1 MNKNAQK
8 EINAKVLEMVDL
20 FNEGFEEIEPVK
32 RLRSCTAS
40 VHTCVL
46 KATGEVVYVLQSY
59 NTLIAIISGNVLYD
73 FLRYV
78 YGYTSTSAQHIA
90 KFRNDYLPW
99 FKGCHREVLRY
110 YPV

>member
-8 EINAKVLEMVDL
+8 EINAKVIEMVDL
-20 FNEGFEEIEPVK
+20 FNEGFEEIDPVK
-32 RLRSCTAS
+32 SLRSCTAS

-46 KATGEVVYVLQSY
+46 KATGEVVYVLKSY
-59 NTLIAIISGNVLYD
+59 NTIIAIISGNVLYD

-78 YGYTSTSAQHIA
+78 YGYTSTSAKHVA
-90 KFRNDYLPW
+90 KFRDDYLPW
-99 FKGCHREVLRY
+99 SRTGREELRY